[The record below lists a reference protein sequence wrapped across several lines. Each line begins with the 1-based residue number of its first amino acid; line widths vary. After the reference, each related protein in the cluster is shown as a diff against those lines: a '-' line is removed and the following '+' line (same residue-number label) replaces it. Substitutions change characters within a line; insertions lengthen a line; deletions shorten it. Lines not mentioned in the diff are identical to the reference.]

1 MKPALF
7 VCPQPYNH
15 SVDAITSRSNPK
27 VKLARSLH
35 ERKARQQSG
44 QYLIEGVFHIG
55 AALDAGAAVA
65 FALHCPHL
73 LRGEFAQALPTR
85 LQQAGIDVL
94 EVSEDVMAS
103 LSEKDHPQGILAVAR
118 QNAAKLA
125 SLTIRPTG
133 VYLAAVAPQDPG
145 NLGSLLRTLDAAGGE
160 GLLLLDGG
168 ADPWHPQAV
177 RAGMG
182 AHFTK
187 PIVQASFADF
197 VVWAAAEGVGIYGSS
212 AKAEL
217 DYRQATY
224 TRPAALLLGSER
236 EGLSPEQLAACQQVV
251 SLPMRGRVTSLNLS
265 VAAGIW
271 LYQVLG

>member
-1 MKPALF
+1 MEP
-7 VCPQPYNH
+7 
-15 SVDAITSRSNPK
+15 ITSRSNPK

-65 FALHCPHL
+65 FALHCPSL
-73 LRGEFAQALPTR
+73 LRGDFAQALPRR
-85 LQQAGIDVL
+85 LQQAGVEVL

-103 LSEKDHPQGILAVAR
+103 LSEKDNPQGIVAVA
-118 QNAAKLA
+118 QQHTTPLAAL
-125 SLTIRPTG
+125 SLQAAA
-133 VYLAAVAPQDPG
+133 VFLAAVSPQDPG
-145 NLGSLLRTLDAAGGE
+145 NLGTLLRTLDAVGGS

-168 ADPWHPQAV
+168 TDPWHPQAV

-182 AHFTK
+182 AHFSV

-197 VVWAAAEGVGIYGSS
+197 VAWAAAQGVNIYGSS

-217 DYRQATY
+217 DFRKVGYQ
-224 TRPAALLLGSER
+224 RPAALLLGSER
-236 EGLSPEQLAACQQVV
+236 EGLSAEQLAACQQVV
-251 SLPMRGRVTSLNLS
+251 SLPMRGQVTSLNLS

-271 LYQVLG
+271 LYEVLG